1 VIAHPSVVVVTGA
14 SGFIGRHLIAALIRR
29 GYLVR
34 VVIRQ
39 RGSPFQD
46 HSAIEICEVRDI
58 VDAPWGELLA
68 GAEAVVHLAGI
79 AHRANP
85 GSAQDAQRLRAV
97 NVEAV
102 ADLTRG
108 AAAARVRRMLLLSS
122 IGVLG
127 ATSGATAFDEASIPA
142 PHDFYSRT
150 KLDAERAAADASA
163 GSLLQLCVVRAPLVF
178 GPAAPGN
185 FGRLVACIRRGI
197 PLPLGA
203 IDNRRSLV
211 FIDNLV
217 DLTITAAL
225 HPAAAGGVWLVR
237 DDIDLSTPCLVRALA
252 GGFGRPARM
261 FAVPRTAWSLIQ
273 AVPGLGSRLAPL
285 TASLQVDDATTRAAL
300 DWSPPVPAMSGLA
313 LTARSVALGEANRG
327 SERGVGLPGGES

>member
-39 RGSPFQD
+39 RGSPFQG

-203 IDNRRSLV
+203 IDNRRSLISV
-211 FIDNLV
+211 WNLC
-217 DLTITAAL
+217 DLLITCLTHPRAAERPIL
-225 HPAAAGGVWLVR
+225 AADDEVVSTPELVR
-237 DDIDLSTPCLVRALA
+237 LCAGFLGTRARLIPVPVALLRLACRMLGRQADFDRLCGSLTVDTRQMHERLGWIARLDLREGLR
-252 GGFGRPARM
+252 
-261 FAVPRTAWSLIQ
+261 Q
-273 AVPGLGSRLAPL
+273 AVTGG
-285 TASLQVDDATTRAAL
+285 ATTDRRQGAA
-300 DWSPPVPAMSGLA
+300 DV
-313 LTARSVALGEANRG
+313 
-327 SERGVGLPGGES
+327 